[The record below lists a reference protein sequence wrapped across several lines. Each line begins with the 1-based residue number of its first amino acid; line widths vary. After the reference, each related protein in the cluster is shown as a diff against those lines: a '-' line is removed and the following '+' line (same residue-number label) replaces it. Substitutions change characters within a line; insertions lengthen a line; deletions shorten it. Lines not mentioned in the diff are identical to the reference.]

1 MTMFKSV
8 LTAAA
13 VIGGLAAPAAAQTPY
28 PYPQPAPGQ
37 PGYGY
42 YPQQQGYGQPGY
54 GYNQQNSLGQ
64 IIGQLLGNR
73 YNVTD
78 RTAVQQCASAAM
90 AQASA
95 QYRPQNGYGQNGYGQ
110 PPYGNAYGYNN
121 NRGYGQGY
129 NGQGYNPMMRVTAIT
144 NVERRQSGLRVSGLI
159 DSRGGYPPQGQAY
172 GYQNQ
177 GYAATG
183 DLSFRCNVDYRGAVS
198 QVRVRRANTYRG

>member
-13 VIGGLAAPAAAQTPY
+13 VIGGLAAPAMAQNPY

-42 YPQQQGYGQPGY
+42 YPQQPGYGQPGY
-54 GYNQQNSLGQ
+54 GYQNQNPNSLGS

-90 AQASA
+90 QQASA
-95 QYRPQNGYGQNGYGQ
+95 QYRPQNGYGQ

-144 NVERRQSGLRVSGLI
+144 NVERRQNGLRVSGLI

-183 DLSFRCNVDYRGAVS
+183 DLSFRCNVDYRGAVTNL
-198 QVRVRRANTYRG
+198 RVRRANTYRG